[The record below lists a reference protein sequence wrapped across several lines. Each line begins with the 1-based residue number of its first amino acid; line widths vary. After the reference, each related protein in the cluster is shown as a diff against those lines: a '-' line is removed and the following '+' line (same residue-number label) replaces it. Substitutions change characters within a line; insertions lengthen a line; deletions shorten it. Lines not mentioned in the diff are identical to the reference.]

1 MLELFLWRIKKWNN
15 RQLNKIRGTK
25 CIEITQINETLVRR
39 FVLHTMEE
47 NQLPA
52 VTERF
57 IRTLKNKTYKYMTAI
72 SKSVYMNKIA
82 EIVKEYDNTINRESE
97 WSQLMLKQKHW

>member
-1 MLELFLWRIKKWNN
+1 MKF
-15 RQLNKIRGTK
+15 
-25 CIEITQINETLVRR
+25 TQINETLVRR

-47 NQLPA
+47 NQQPA
-52 VTERF
+52 VKERF

-72 SKSVYMNKIA
+72 SRSVYMNKIA

-97 WSQLMLKQKHW
+97 WSQLMLKQKH